1 MLRPDKFWSSQ
12 IQECHF
18 KVDDTSAVASSWCRS
33 TRTEMNHR
41 WLCFHVAGDKACLV
55 ALSAISL
62 PLTHLTRIHETRP
75 RSADKSVCVWM
86 GGQGGGWWL
95 WCGFS
100 GWGGVVWMMR
110 DKHRDNERL
119 TDEFTI
125 VCGLLESSRS
135 SPQGYRDPV
144 QLWTGGRGLC
154 KKFLFLPPLNP
165 PSITMTSWI

>member
-18 KVDDTSAVASSWCRS
+18 KVDDTSVVASSWCRS

-41 WLCFHVAGDKACLV
+41 WLCFHVAGDKACLA

-95 WCGFS
+95 WCGCS
-100 GWGGVVWMMR
+100 GVGWGRVN
-110 DKHRDNERL
+110 DERE
-119 TDEFTI
+119 TERQRETHGRVHNCMCSFRKEQQKFT
-125 VCGLLESSRS
+125 SRL
-135 SPQGYRDPV
+135 PWPRPTVNRWAWPLQEIP
-144 QLWTGGRGLC
+144 
-154 KKFLFLPPLNP
+154 LPPSP
-165 PSITMTSWI
+165 